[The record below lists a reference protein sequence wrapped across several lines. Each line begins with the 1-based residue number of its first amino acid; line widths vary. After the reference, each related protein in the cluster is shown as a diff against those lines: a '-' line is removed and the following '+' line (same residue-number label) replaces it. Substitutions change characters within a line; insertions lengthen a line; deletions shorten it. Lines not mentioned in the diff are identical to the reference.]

1 VRQMKI
7 RNLAGKALGAAFSLG
22 LMFSPATAGASIKV
36 LQSTYPDGTAAPA
49 ELYLSGEITTSTKQE
64 MLAALDQIGR
74 KVPML
79 YLDSAGG
86 DLVAGMELGEA
97 IRRRGINT
105 SIGKSSGNYGKPLP
119 GICYSACVL
128 TFSGGHFRFADQNA
142 RIGIHRFYRRTTS
155 TSDLDVGQVVSAA
168 ITSYLI
174 RMGVSPLLFEKMAQV
189 GGGKMQL
196 LPISEAS
203 GLSLVNNG
211 ILSPQWG
218 IEGKQGTVYLKGEQ
232 ETWNGTGKLI
242 VTCASHNG
250 VKISALY
257 DAGTNNQEILRNARN
272 YTLRVNSQFLPI
284 PHLQS
289 APKISGDY
297 LTATFTPD
305 SSMIWDMQSA
315 EQLGFG
321 FHPTG
326 SDSFYG
332 FLIDARS
339 ERDLI
344 RSFVQHCQSRD

>member
-1 VRQMKI
+1 MRQMKI

-218 IEGKQGTVYLKGEQ
+218 IEGKQGTVYLKGERNLERYRQ
-232 ETWNGTGKLI
+232 ADRHLRESQRRQDFRSI
-242 VTCASHNG
+242 RCRHQQPRDFAECAELHPEGEQPVSPHPS
-250 VKISALY
+250 SA
-257 DAGTNNQEILRNARN
+257 
-272 YTLRVNSQFLPI
+272 
-284 PHLQS
+284 
-289 APKISGDY
+289 
-297 LTATFTPD
+297 
-305 SSMIWDMQSA
+305 
-315 EQLGFG
+315 
-321 FHPTG
+321 
-326 SDSFYG
+326 
-332 FLIDARS
+332 
-339 ERDLI
+339 I
-344 RSFVQHCQSRD
+344 RSQDQW